1 LRLSGIH
8 HIAIIASDYE
18 KSRAFYVEKLGFAVI
33 SEHRRPERGDVIL
46 NLRVNENTQ
55 IELFGMPSP
64 PPRVTNPEACG
75 LRHLAF
81 HVENIEEAVAEL
93 AEKGIEC
100 EPIRTDPYT
109 GNKMTFFRD
118 PDQLPLELQQAEV

>member
-1 LRLSGIH
+1 MKLSGIH

-46 NLRVNENTQ
+46 NLRVDENTQ

-64 PPRVTNPEACG
+64 PPRVTGPEACG

-81 HVENIEEAVAEL
+81 QVDDIEAAVAEL
-93 AEKGIEC
+93 AAQGVVC
-100 EPIRTDPYT
+100 EPIRIDPYT
-109 GNKMTFFRD
+109 GKKMTFFKD
-118 PDQLPLELQQAEV
+118 PDDLPLEMQEKA

>member
-1 LRLSGIH
+1 MKLSGIH

-46 NLRVNENTQ
+46 NLRVDENTQ

-64 PPRVTNPEACG
+64 PPRVTGPEACG

-81 HVENIEEAVAEL
+81 QVDDIEAAVAEL
-93 AEKGIEC
+93 AAQGVVC
-100 EPIRTDPYT
+100 EPIRIDPYT
-109 GNKMTFFRD
+109 GKKMTFFRD
-118 PDQLPLELQQAEV
+118 PDDLPLEMQEKA